1 MYLGPPEITFISSDM
16 TYLENNKARLIC
28 NATNDA
34 DAVKQITFAWFYKN
48 ITSLYQIIPDNSRV
62 VIYIK
67 ENSIVSQ
74 SQLLFD
80 PINRKDEGVYIC
92 KASNHLL
99 SYTEFN
105 TKVMVQSK

>member
-1 MYLGPPEITFISSDM
+1 MHLGPPEITFISSDM
-16 TYLENNKARLIC
+16 TYLENSKAILIC

-34 DAVKQITFAWFYKN
+34 DAVKQIKFAWFYKN

-62 VIYIK
+62 IIYNK
-67 ENSIVSQ
+67 EMSFASQ

-80 PINRKDEGVYIC
+80 PINRKHEGVYIC

-99 SYTEFN
+99 SYTESS
-105 TKVMVQSK
+105 TKVMIQSK